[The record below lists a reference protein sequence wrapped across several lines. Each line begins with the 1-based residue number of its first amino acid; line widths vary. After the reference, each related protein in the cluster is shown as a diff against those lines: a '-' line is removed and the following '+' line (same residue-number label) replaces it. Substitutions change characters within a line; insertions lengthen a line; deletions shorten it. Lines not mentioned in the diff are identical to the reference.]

1 MRYLNAN
8 FAKRFVCSLAR
19 NAGEGW
25 GEGAGRFDKLRTG
38 MASFRIRRGIFVM
51 PVLILLMCL
60 LPTFSYAGQAT
71 DMAADPVLEKRMI
84 GLAENLRC
92 LVCQNESLASSH
104 ADLAED
110 LRREVREQMTKGL
123 SDQEIVDYLVSRYG
137 DFVLY
142 DPPVKSY
149 TLVLWYGPFV
159 LLLLGVGVLIYQL
172 RKRKSLIVETELSA
186 ADAQRAASLLDETS
200 ESSNQPKDNQA

>member
-1 MRYLNAN
+1 M
-8 FAKRFVCSLAR
+8 KKC
-19 NAGEGW
+19 
-25 GEGAGRFDKLRTG
+25 
-38 MASFRIRRGIFVM
+38 
-51 PVLILLMCL
+51 LLMLLLSL
-60 LPTFSYAGQAT
+60 LPVFSYAGQAT

-110 LRREVREQMTKGL
+110 LRREVREQMQKGL
-123 SDQEIVDYLVSRYG
+123 SDQEIIDYLVSRYG

-142 DPPVKSY
+142 DPPVKKS

-159 LLLLGVGVLIYQL
+159 LLLLGIGVLVYQL
-172 RKRKSLIVETELSA
+172 RKRKSQIAEIELSD
-186 ADAQRAASLLDETS
+186 ADAQRAAELLNGTPALP
-200 ESSNQPKDNQA
+200 NQPKDPQA